1 MEDHTG
7 NSQKQWISN
16 ANHSQSAEKK
26 LRTKQQRKSFKNTTT
41 QQTTKCIT
49 FTYYSP
55 LIQKIKNLFKQT
67 NLNIALRTTNTIH
80 QQLTEKPINTNPNG
94 VYKLKCNTC
103 NNAYIGQSGWSI
115 TIRHKE
121 HTHYRL
127 DIICSHIYEQSM
139 TTYFNRLF

>member
-103 NNAYIGQSGWSI
+103 NNAYIGQSG
-115 TIRHKE
+115 
-121 HTHYRL
+121 
-127 DIICSHIYEQSM
+127 
-139 TTYFNRLF
+139 